1 MLDVKDLSAQHLA
14 WAHDEAMLTQLN
26 SGTVKIE
33 SLFVDSFHDGL
44 VMYATK
50 MADSNTIE
58 LTDDGWTNDNLESHG
73 LYLNRSPKRSHDLLN
88 QLHAYGVVW
97 KDEEL
102 TITGNSN
109 DFGRL
114 TNQLLQAMIF
124 VNNMFVLA
132 PEQTASGKQK
142 AR

>member
-14 WAHDEAMLTQLN
+14 WAHDETMLTQLN

-33 SLFVDSFHDGL
+33 SPFVDSFHDGL
-44 VMYATK
+44 VMCATK
-50 MADSNTIE
+50 MADSNTIG
-58 LTDDGWTNDNLESHG
+58 LTDGGWTNDNLESHG
-73 LYLNRSPKRSHDLLN
+73 LYLNRSPDLLN

-102 TITGNSN
+102 NITGNSN

-132 PEQTASGKQK
+132 PEQTAGGKQK

>member
-1 MLDVKDLSAQHLA
+1 MLDVKDLNAQHLA
-14 WAHDEAMLTQLN
+14 WARDETILTQLN
-26 SGTVKIE
+26 FGTVKIE
-33 SLFVDSFHDGL
+33 SPFVASFHDGL

-73 LYLNRSPKRSHDLLN
+73 LYLNRSPKRRHDLLN

-102 TITGNSN
+102 TITGNKD

-114 TNQLLQAMIF
+114 KNQLLQAMIF
-124 VNNMFVLA
+124 ANDMFILA
-132 PEQTASGKQK
+132 SK
-142 AR
+142 